1 VSPSV
6 LLDQGLAELSLD
18 FSISQRERLLT
29 YLELIEK
36 WNRVYNLT
44 AIRDRTLMVSQHL
57 LDSLAVLPH
66 LDGQTLLDVG
76 SGAGVPGIPIA
87 IAAPE
92 RAVTLLDSNHK
103 KAAFLQQALTEL
115 GLANVTVRRERVEA
129 WRPEH
134 RFDVIIS
141 RAFAELAEFVLAAAH
156 LLARGGVL
164 AAMKGLYPHEEIAR
178 LPNGFRVRAA
188 HTLAVPGLAAAR
200 HLILVEPVAA

>member
-1 VSPSV
+1 MSPSV

-18 FSISQRERLLT
+18 FSTSQRERLLT

-92 RAVTLLDSNHK
+92 RAVTLLDSSHK
-103 KAAFLQQALTEL
+103 KAAFLQQAVTEL

-164 AAMKGLYPHEEIAR
+164 AAMKGLYPHEEIVR
-178 LPNGFRVRAA
+178 LPDGFRVRAA

>member
-1 VSPSV
+1 MSPSV